1 MDQLFDRLGD
11 LLKSWM
17 QTEEKNSPF
26 SGTNSPFSDPH
37 RRSGDPFLD
46 DAMEELNA
54 FLDDDRETQARLE
67 RERLYRMRM
76 DEEAQA
82 KARPRAPDGPP
93 AKLSAAYKVLGLPP
107 NAPFE
112 QVRKTYKQLLK
123 QHHPD
128 KHGSAPDAQKK
139 ATETSAR
146 INDAYRVIET
156 WHETGALGNE

>member
-1 MDQLFDRLGD
+1 VDQLFDRLGD

-17 QTEEKNSPF
+17 QTEDKNSPF
-26 SGTNSPFSDPH
+26 SEPH
-37 RRSGDPFLD
+37 KRSGDPFLD

-54 FLDDDRETQARLE
+54 FLEDDRDTQARLE
-67 RERLYRMRM
+67 RERLYRMWM
-76 DEEAQA
+76 EEEAHA
-82 KARPRAPDGPP
+82 RARPKTQSGPP
-93 AKLSAAYKVLGLPP
+93 AKLSAAYKVLGLTL
-107 NAPFE
+107 NAPFD
-112 QVRKTYKQLLK
+112 QVRKAYKQLLK

-146 INDAYRVIET
+146 INDAYRIIET

>member
-1 MDQLFDRLGD
+1 ERISVDQLFDRLGD

-17 QTEEKNSPF
+17 QTEDKNSPF
-26 SGTNSPFSDPH
+26 SEPH
-37 RRSGDPFLD
+37 KRSGDPFLD

-54 FLDDDRETQARLE
+54 FLEDDRDTQARLE
-67 RERLYRMRM
+67 RERLYRMWM
-76 DEEAQA
+76 EEEAHA
-82 KARPRAPDGPP
+82 RARPKTQSGPP
-93 AKLSAAYKVLGLPP
+93 AKLSAAYKVLGLTL
-107 NAPFE
+107 NAPFD
-112 QVRKTYKQLLK
+112 QVRKAYKQLLK

-146 INDAYRVIET
+146 INDAYRIIET

>member
-17 QTEEKNSPF
+17 QTEE
-26 SGTNSPFSDPH
+26 TNSPFAGAKSPFSEPH
-37 RRSGDPFLD
+37 KRSGDPFLD

-76 DEEAQA
+76 EEEAQA
-82 KARPRAPDGPP
+82 RARPRAPSGPP
-93 AKLSAAYKVLGLPP
+93 AKLAAAYKVLGLPP
-107 NAPFE
+107 NTAFD
-112 QVRKTYKQLLK
+112 QVKKAYKQLLK

-128 KHGSAPDAQKK
+128 KHGSAPDAQKR
-139 ATETSAR
+139 ATEMSSR
-146 INDAYRVIET
+146 INDAYRIIET
-156 WHETGALGNE
+156 WHETGALGDE

>member
-11 LLKSWM
+11 LLKSWT
-17 QTEEKNSPF
+17 QTGGSNSPF
-26 SGTNSPFSDPH
+26 SEPQH
-37 RRSGDPFLD
+37 RSGDPFLD

-54 FLDDDRETQARLE
+54 FLDDDREAQARLE

-76 DEEAQA
+76 EEEAQA
-82 KARPRAPDGPP
+82 RARPRAQSGPP
-93 AKLSAAYKVLGLPP
+93 AKLLAAYKVLGLPP
-107 NAPFE
+107 NTPYD
-112 QVRKTYKQLLK
+112 QVKKVYKQLLK

-128 KHGSAPDAQKK
+128 KHGSAPEAQKK

-146 INDAYRVIET
+146 INDAFRIIET

>member
-17 QTEEKNSPF
+17 QTEDKNSPF
-26 SGTNSPFSDPH
+26 SEPH
-37 RRSGDPFLD
+37 KRSGDPFLD

-54 FLDDDRETQARLE
+54 FLEDDRDTQARLE
-67 RERLYRMRM
+67 RERLYRMWM
-76 DEEAQA
+76 EEEAHA
-82 KARPRAPDGPP
+82 RARPKTQSGPP
-93 AKLSAAYKVLGLPP
+93 AKLSAAYKVLGLTL
-107 NAPFE
+107 NAPFD
-112 QVRKTYKQLLK
+112 QVRKAYKQLLK

-146 INDAYRVIET
+146 INDAYRIIET